1 MFSLVGGVLLL
12 FLLTALFISPPI
24 IITTLVFIDARRRNT
39 RIHPISPSI
48 LVFFLALIFP
58 VICLPPVVDNY
69 LLKSIASSLGA
80 GLIYLIFTRIIKK
93 IKRAPKIDNQIEKN
107 IPTKHK
113 SIIGLVLVI
122 IIPIALIVIWIAA
135 VFRDFN

>member
-1 MFSLVGGVLLL
+1 VGGVLLL